1 MTPVRIAW
9 IVPLFT
15 CLLIGLGGCG
25 SSGPIVGGDVEKRIY
40 LVEGQD
46 VDESPEIEGGYE
58 RIDELKTYPTPAAE
72 EDAYGVIWIQTT
84 ISASGSASRTRLAQ
98 GGHPALETEA
108 LNVVQNLDFRPAR
121 KDGVPIQSRVQIPV
135 IFEGPYRTPEED
147 DEEG

>member
-1 MTPVRIAW
+1 MVTVRTAW
-9 IVPLFT
+9 IVSLLG
-15 CLLIGLGGCG
+15 CLLVGLGGCG
-25 SSGPIVGGDVEKRIY
+25 SSGPVVGGDVEKRLY

-46 VDESPEIEGGYE
+46 VEEPPEIEGGYG
-58 RIDELKTYPTPAAE
+58 RIDEIKTYPTAAEE

-84 ISASGSASRTRLAQ
+84 ISASGAASRTRLAQ

-121 KDGVPIQSRVQIPV
+121 KDGAPIQSRVQIPV

-147 DEEG
+147 EEG